1 MKIKVFQYGSY
12 PRNNQIVS
20 HSIEVE
26 QVDNDIYVY
35 TVEKDKNDNSNDIV
49 GIVLKIGDYFF
60 EVDQC
65 LRKTFELPQSREL
78 AQRLISDYPGFV
90 KERIE
95 KNQHVSL
102 MDIQVFKMLGID
114 TSPLFAHRKKGEDD
128 RLASKEKRQKELEEK
143 KQQEIVDE
151 NNRLLTLKQQYLDG
165 QYISGEDFVDICRK
179 DNFAIHPRTVGTFYN
194 SVINLNKTPLM
205 VYGKQR
211 GKPKLDGCCLA
222 IRKYN
227 EFLQNMQ
234 NENYYIDTMP
244 AGDGNDDYYNVIYDR
259 DPGDYPDAQEIGNF
273 VTTASDVQKY
283 GSPDAAAANY
293 MKQYYPK

>member
-1 MKIKVFQYGSY
+1 
-12 PRNNQIVS
+12 
-20 HSIEVE
+20 
-26 QVDNDIYVY
+26 
-35 TVEKDKNDNSNDIV
+35 
-49 GIVLKIGDYFF
+49 
-60 EVDQC
+60 
-65 LRKTFELPQSREL
+65 
-78 AQRLISDYPGFV
+78 
-90 KERIE
+90 
-95 KNQHVSL
+95 
-102 MDIQVFKMLGID
+102 
-114 TSPLFAHRKKGEDD
+114 
-128 RLASKEKRQKELEEK
+128 
-143 KQQEIVDE
+143 
-151 NNRLLTLKQQYLDG
+151 
-165 QYISGEDFVDICRK
+165 
-179 DNFAIHPRTVGTFYN
+179 
-194 SVINLNKTPLM
+194 M